1 MNLMICRKTEFK
13 KNKNSSNFLVYLS
26 QSYYLRACVRVRVC
40 VCVCVCVYLLL
51 LLLLLYIYVMQD
63 RCVLVQVKVLVF

>member
-26 QSYYLRACVRVRVC
+26 QSYYLRACVC

>member
-40 VCVCVCVYLLL
+40 VYLLL